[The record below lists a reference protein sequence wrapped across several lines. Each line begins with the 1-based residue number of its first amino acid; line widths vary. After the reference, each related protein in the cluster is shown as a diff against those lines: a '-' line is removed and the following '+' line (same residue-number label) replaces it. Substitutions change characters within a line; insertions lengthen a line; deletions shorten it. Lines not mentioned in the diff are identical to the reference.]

1 MENIKKNPILMAVL
15 NVVGVAGG
23 LLLVDFVL
31 SLINKQSFAERISDP
46 VSIIILIVG
55 PIACG
60 ISGYL
65 KAKKNISGRK
75 EKVNPQTV

>member
-15 NVVGVAGG
+15 NVVGVAAG
-23 LLLVDFVL
+23 LLLVDYVL
-31 SLINKQSFAERISDP
+31 SLIKKQSFVERISDP
-46 VSIIILIVG
+46 ISIIILIVG

-65 KAKKNISGRK
+65 KAKKNMTE
-75 EKVNPQTV
+75 EKKK

>member
-15 NVVGVAGG
+15 NVVGVAAG
-23 LLLVDFVL
+23 LLLVDLVL

-55 PIACG
+55 PISCG

-65 KAKKNISGRK
+65 KAKKNIAEEQK
-75 EKVNPQTV
+75 K

>member
-15 NVVGVAGG
+15 NVVGVAAG

-65 KAKKNISGRK
+65 KAKKNIAE
-75 EKVNPQTV
+75 EKKK

>member
-1 MENIKKNPILMAVL
+1 MENIKKSPILMAVL
-15 NVVGVAGG
+15 NVVGVSAG

-31 SLINKQSFAERISDP
+31 SLINKQSFVERISDP

-55 PIACG
+55 PIARD

-65 KAKKNISGRK
+65 KAKKNGAEEQK
-75 EKVNPQTV
+75 K

>member
-1 MENIKKNPILMAVL
+1 MENLKKNPVLMGVL
-15 NVVGVAGG
+15 NCVGVAVG
-23 LLLVDFVL
+23 LLIIDFVL
-31 SLINKQSFAERISDP
+31 SLIKKQSFAERISDP

-65 KAKKNISGRK
+65 KAKKNLS
-75 EKVNPQTV
+75 EKQDK

>member
-1 MENIKKNPILMAVL
+1 MEKKKLSPVASGILNAVVSFVL
-15 NVVGVAGG
+15 IIAVY
-23 LLLVDFVL
+23 FVL

-60 ISGYL
+60 ISG
-65 KAKKNISGRK
+65 
-75 EKVNPQTV
+75 